1 MIDANTPLE
10 KIAEM
15 CNTMEDLRNLLKQC
29 DFKTNTEDAIQ
40 ISPELLQETISK
52 TKHLKTVT
60 RSDIQRLLRIEYS
73 KAAKLLT
80 KAIVASNNLSKVRI
94 RKNAIINN

>member
-29 DFKTNTEDAIQ
+29 DFKTNTEDA
-40 ISPELLQETISK
+40 
-52 TKHLKTVT
+52 TVT

-73 KAAKLLT
+73 KAAKLYGLIT
-80 KAIVASNNLSKVRI
+80 NSK
-94 RKNAIINN
+94 IN

>member
-29 DFKTNTEDAIQ
+29 DFKTNTEDDIQ

-52 TKHLKTVT
+52 TKHLKPVT

-73 KAAKLLT
+73 KAAKLYGLIT
-80 KAIVASNNLSKVRI
+80 NSK
-94 RKNAIINN
+94 IN

>member
-29 DFKTNTEDAIQ
+29 DFKTNAEDDIQ

-73 KAAKLLT
+73 KAAKLYELIT
-80 KAIVASNNLSKVRI
+80 NSK
-94 RKNAIINN
+94 IN